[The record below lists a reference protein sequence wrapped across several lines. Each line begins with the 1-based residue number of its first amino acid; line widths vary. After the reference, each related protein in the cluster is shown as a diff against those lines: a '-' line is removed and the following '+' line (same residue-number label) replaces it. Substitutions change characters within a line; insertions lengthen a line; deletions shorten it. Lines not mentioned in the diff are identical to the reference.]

1 MQWSD
6 LLMNHLDWRRPW
18 LWPKPAQY
26 AWFGTAGLMGV
37 ALLSPWWLHSWQ
49 AWEDAQEAQAQ
60 LLGQQANTQALL
72 AKTAQWLQTESQAT
86 PAFADAATLTRLAH
100 EHGLQLSPLS
110 LDQPQLNPTLHALHM
125 QQVPV
130 HLKVHG
136 SWDGWLNW
144 LARWP
149 AQAPG
154 VTVSAL
160 ELTANASGGIV
171 AQVLVVTPQSTATD
185 VAFEL
190 ASVDLANAAFVD
202 PFSPQAWV
210 QTQRAHAEQQPS
222 YARLIAPE
230 LLRAREVL
238 EAYPRERLQYV
249 GQIASKEAVEALV
262 KVLPS
267 VVATKEAPMMSV
279 HRVRVG
285 SRLGQDFGKVLAV
298 HADQLVLEEL
308 ALNPAGEWR
317 TREVRM
323 PLHEATP

>member
-1 MQWSD
+1 MHGSD
-6 LLMNHLDWRRPW
+6 LLLNHLDWRRPW
-18 LWPKPAQY
+18 LWPKSAQY
-26 AWFGTAGLMGV
+26 ALFGMAGLMGI
-37 ALLSPWWLHSWQ
+37 ALLSPWCMHSWQ
-49 AWEDAQEAQAQ
+49 VWEDAQKAQTQ
-60 LLGQQANTQALL
+60 LLDQQANTQALL
-72 AKTAQWLQTESQAT
+72 TKTAQWLQPENHAT
-86 PAFADAATLTRLAH
+86 PSFVDVAGLTRLAD
-100 EHGLQLSPLS
+100 EQGLQLLPLS
-110 LDQPQLNPTLHALHM
+110 LDQPQLAPTLHALHM

-136 SWDGWLNW
+136 SWQGWLNW

-160 ELTANASGGIV
+160 DLKADAGGGIA
-171 AQVLVVTPQSTATD
+171 AQVLVVTPQSTATNA
-185 VAFEL
+185 AFEL
-190 ASVDLANAAFVD
+190 ASVDLASEASFD
-202 PFSPQAWV
+202 PFSAQAWI
-210 QTQRAHAEQQPS
+210 QTQRAHVERHPS

-230 LLRAREVL
+230 LFRDREVL

-249 GQIASKEAVEALV
+249 GQIASKAAVEALV
-262 KVLPS
+262 KVLPP
-267 VVATKEAPMMSV
+267 VAASKETPMMSV

-298 HADQLVLEEL
+298 HPDQLVLEEL

-317 TREVRM
+317 TREVSM